1 VRTAPITRLL
11 CGVSVAWDA
20 DGGVTVCY
28 EPGKAAVAARFVGEA
43 RAAGLRQ
50 LPTTAG
56 DGVRC
61 VRLVPPGA
69 CG

>member
-1 VRTAPITRLL
+1 MGAAPITKLL

-28 EPGKAAVAARFVGEA
+28 EPGKAAVAARFVEEA

-50 LPTTAG
+50 LPTAAG